1 MTPEAVLQII
11 EMVKSMSGA
20 DIKNLLGQLLAGLED
35 DNMLKK
41 LDISKISDS
50 DIEKLISYVIDGFPL
65 NYRTTQLEIK
75 NEEELVRT
83 VNDLSI
89 YWIRIYL
96 IIFMPALYPM
106 LPDVD
111 ALLKNTNI
119 ELLGQSIPLWNM
131 IQMLTA

>member
-65 NYRTTQLEIK
+65 NYR
-75 NEEELVRT
+75 R
-83 VNDLSI
+83 
-89 YWIRIYL
+89 
-96 IIFMPALYPM
+96 
-106 LPDVD
+106 
-111 ALLKNTNI
+111 
-119 ELLGQSIPLWNM
+119 
-131 IQMLTA
+131 